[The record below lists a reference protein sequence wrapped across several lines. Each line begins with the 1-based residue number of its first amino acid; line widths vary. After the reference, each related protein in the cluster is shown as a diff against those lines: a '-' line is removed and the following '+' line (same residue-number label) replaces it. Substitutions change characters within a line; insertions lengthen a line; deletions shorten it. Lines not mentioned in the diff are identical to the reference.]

1 MRRLTYFLLHL
12 LICIGIA
19 NAQTTQVTGNIISAE
34 DGEPVIGASII
45 VKGTTIGT
53 VTNFDGSFSLEVPE
67 SAKVL
72 IISYIGMRTQETGI
86 KPTLQIKLAPDT
98 QNLDEV
104 VVTALGIS
112 KEKKALG
119 YAVQD
124 VKADILT
131 QGSNTSLTGAL
142 QGKVSGLEITPSSGM
157 PGASAKMTIRGSRS
171 FTGDNTPLYV
181 VDGMP
186 IASSSDWNT
195 GDSVSGSDNANR
207 SLDIDPNDIESVN
220 ILKGQAASA
229 LYGMRASNGVV
240 IITTKSGKNAKK
252 GKPQINFS
260 SNLSFDKAARLPET
274 QKNYSQGTGG
284 AYNPNNANSWGC
296 KITDLANDPTYGGNN
311 FGHPGTYFVPQ
322 LADALGVTRDDP
334 DAWVT
339 PQAYDNIGDFFE
351 TGYAW
356 SNSLNIQQ
364 ANDKGHYS
372 FSLGNTHQEGIV
384 PSTGMNR
391 YTAKLAAETQLHPNW
406 TTGFSGNFTYSKVE
420 KMSGANDGI
429 TATVYLAPPSY
440 NLAGIPSNAFGDLFK
455 QTNYRPTSSFGNAYW
470 QTGNNEFSEK
480 NQRFFGNAYGNY
492 KTQFDTDNHTL
503 NVKYVIGTD
512 AYQTN
517 YTTMTSY
524 GHKNGQGALTY
535 RGYTV
540 TTINSLLTAAYNWK
554 INEDLV
560 FDALV
565 GNEFIDTFK
574 KYYIQRGNNFNFAGW
589 NHMNNA
595 AVYNNEEYHTRN
607 RTVGF
612 FGNLSLAY
620 RNMLF
625 LNVTGRNDYVSMMP
639 SGNHSFF
646 YPSASLG
653 FILTE
658 LDIFKNPIV
667 TYAKV
672 RGSYAEVGMAG
683 QYYPDYYTK
692 GTFGGGFLSGISIA
706 YPISGQIGYNK
717 YSVAYDENLKPQNT
731 QSYELGADLTFL
743 DGLFSINYTYSRQN
757 VKDQIFA
764 VPLPSTTGMSEF
776 YTNGGKVHTNAHELT
791 ISVNPIRRKNI
802 DWTFALNFSKINNY
816 VDELADGV
824 TNIFLG
830 GFTTPNVRAMVGEK
844 YPVVYGTIYKRDDNG
859 NLILDD
865 KGMPQSGG
873 SGVIARCSP
882 DFQLGFNTSLNI
894 FKFRLSATL
903 DWKQGGEMY
912 AATNALMNQ
921 MGVSKRSGEDRDRG
935 YAISTGVQL
944 TGTDANGNPTYS
956 DVKEFRID
964 ANDLQT
970 YYTKLNSADEGLCS
984 GNSFVKLREI
994 SLGYPVLKNNAI
1006 ELNVNVFA
1014 RNILIWSELENF
1026 DPETS
1031 QGNSNMSGTFERYS
1045 LPQTSSYGF
1054 GFNLKF

>member
-1 MRRLTYFLLHL
+1 MRKLTYFLLCL
-12 LICIGIA
+12 FMYIGLA
-19 NAQTTQVTGNIISAE
+19 NAQTTQITGSVVSAE

-45 VKGTTIGT
+45 VKGTNIGT
-53 VTNFDGSFSLEVPE
+53 VTNFDGTFSLEAPE
-67 SAKVL
+67 SAKTL
-72 IISYIGMRTQETGI
+72 MISYIGMKTQEAAI
-86 KPTLQIKLAPDT
+86 KSVMNIKLDPDA

-124 VKADILT
+124 VKADVLT
-131 QGSNTSLTGAL
+131 QGSSTSLTGAL

-186 IASSSDWNT
+186 IASTSDWST
-195 GDSVSGSDNANR
+195 GSSVSGSDNANR
-207 SLDIDPNDIESVN
+207 AVDIDPNDIESVN

-260 SNLSFDKAARLPET
+260 SNLSVDKAARLPKVQNT
-274 QKNYSQGTGG
+274 YSQGTNGKF
-284 AYNPNNANSWGC
+284 NPNNANSWGC
-296 KITDLANDPTYGGNN
+296 KISELPNDPTYGGNN

-322 LADALGVTRDDP
+322 LANALGVTMDDP

-339 PQAYDNIGDFFE
+339 PQVYDNIGDFFE

-364 ANDKGHYS
+364 ANEKGHYS
-372 FSLGNTHQEGIV
+372 FSLGNTHQDGIV
-384 PSTGMNR
+384 PGTGMNR

-406 TTGFSGNFTYSKVE
+406 TTGFSGNFTHSSID
-420 KMSGANDGI
+420 KMPGANDGV

-440 NLAGIPSNAFGDLFK
+440 NLAGIPNHAFGDLYT

-470 QTGNNEFSEK
+470 QTSNNEYSEK
-480 NQRFFGNAYGNY
+480 NQRFFGNAYANY
-492 KTQFDTDNHTL
+492 KTNLGTDNHTL
-503 NVKYVIGTD
+503 NVKYVLGTD
-512 AYQTN
+512 SYQTN
-517 YTTMTSY
+517 YTAMTSY
-524 GHKNGQGALTY
+524 GHKSGQGALTY

-540 TTINSLLTAAYNWK
+540 TTINSLLTAAYSWN

-560 FDALV
+560 FDALI
-565 GNEFIDTFK
+565 GNEFIDK
-574 KYYIQRGNNFNFAGW
+574 YRKYYIQQGNNFNFSGW

-595 AVYNNEEYHTRN
+595 GVYTNEEYHTRN

-625 LNVTGRNDYVSMMP
+625 LNVTGRNDYVSTMP
-639 SGNHSFF
+639 TGNHSFF
-646 YPSASLG
+646 YPSVSAG

-658 LDIFKNPIV
+658 LDALKNEIL

-683 QYYPDYYTK
+683 EYYPDYYTK
-692 GTFGGGFLSGISIA
+692 GTFGGGFLSGINIA
-706 YPISGQIGYNK
+706 YPVNGQIGYNK
-717 YSVAYDENLKPQNT
+717 YTVAYDPNLKPQNT
-731 QSYELGADLTFL
+731 RSYEFGADLTFL
-743 DGLFSINYTYSRQN
+743 DGLFSLNYTFSRQN
-757 VKDQIFA
+757 VTDQIFA
-764 VPLPSTTGMSEF
+764 VPLASTTGMDSF
-776 YTNGGKVHTNAHELT
+776 YTNGGKVHTNAHEITL
-791 ISVNPIRRKNI
+791 SVNPIRKKNV
-802 DWTFALNFSKINNY
+802 DWTFAFNFSKVDNY

-824 TNIFLG
+824 ENIFLG

-859 NLILDD
+859 NLVLDD
-865 KGMPQSGG
+865 KGMPQAGG

-894 FKFRLSATL
+894 YKFRFSATL

-912 AATNALMNQ
+912 AATNALMDQ
-921 MGVSKRSGEDRDRG
+921 MGVSKQSGEDRDRG
-935 YAISTGVQL
+935 YATTTGVQL

-956 DVKEFRID
+956 AVKDFRIESE
-964 ANDLQT
+964 DLQT
-970 YYTKLNSADEGLCS
+970 YYSKKYSADEGLCS

-994 SLGYPVLKNNAI
+994 SLGYPVIKNNAL

>member
-1 MRRLTYFLLHL
+1 MRKLTYFLLCL
-12 LICIGIA
+12 FMYIGLA
-19 NAQTTQVTGNIISAE
+19 NAQTTQITGSVVSAE

-45 VKGTTIGT
+45 VKGTNIGT
-53 VTNFDGSFSLEVPE
+53 VTNFDGTFSLEAPE
-67 SAKVL
+67 SAKTL
-72 IISYIGMRTQETGI
+72 MISYIGMKTQEAAI
-86 KPTLQIKLAPDT
+86 KSVMNIKLDPDA

-124 VKADILT
+124 VKADVLT
-131 QGSNTSLTGAL
+131 QGSSTSLTGAL

-186 IASSSDWNT
+186 IASTSDWST
-195 GDSVSGSDNANR
+195 GSSVSGSDNANR
-207 SLDIDPNDIESVN
+207 AVDIDPNDIESVN

-260 SNLSFDKAARLPET
+260 SNLSVDKAARLPKVQNT
-274 QKNYSQGTGG
+274 YSQGTNGKF
-284 AYNPNNANSWGC
+284 NPNNANSWGC
-296 KITDLANDPTYGGNN
+296 KISELPNDPTYGGNN

-322 LADALGVTRDDP
+322 LANALGVTMDDP

-339 PQAYDNIGDFFE
+339 PQVYDNIGDFFE

-364 ANDKGHYS
+364 ANEKGHYS
-372 FSLGNTHQEGIV
+372 FSLGNTHQDGIV
-384 PSTGMNR
+384 PGTGMNR

-406 TTGFSGNFTYSKVE
+406 TTGFSGNFTHSSID
-420 KMSGANDGI
+420 KMPGANDGV

-440 NLAGIPSNAFGDLFK
+440 NLAGIPDHAFGDLYT

-470 QTGNNEFSEK
+470 QTSNNEYSEK
-480 NQRFFGNAYGNY
+480 NQRFFGNAYANY
-492 KTQFDTDNHTL
+492 KTNLGTDNHTL
-503 NVKYVIGTD
+503 NVKYVLGTD
-512 AYQTN
+512 SYQTN
-517 YTTMTSY
+517 YTAMTSY
-524 GHKNGQGALTY
+524 GHKSGQGALTY

-540 TTINSLLTAAYNWK
+540 TTINSLLTAAYSWN

-560 FDALV
+560 FDALI
-565 GNEFIDTFK
+565 GNEFIDK
-574 KYYIQRGNNFNFAGW
+574 YRKYYIQQGNNFNFSGW

-595 AVYNNEEYHTRN
+595 GVYTNEEYHTRN

-625 LNVTGRNDYVSMMP
+625 LNVTGRNDYVSTMP
-639 SGNHSFF
+639 TGNHSFF
-646 YPSASLG
+646 YPSVSAG

-658 LDIFKNPIV
+658 LDALKNEIL

-683 QYYPDYYTK
+683 EYYPDYYTK
-692 GTFGGGFLSGISIA
+692 GTFGGGFLSGINIA
-706 YPISGQIGYNK
+706 YPVNGQIGYNK
-717 YSVAYDENLKPQNT
+717 YTVAYDPNLKPQNT
-731 QSYELGADLTFL
+731 RSYEFGADLTFM
-743 DGLFSINYTYSRQN
+743 DGLFSLNYTFSRQN
-757 VKDQIFA
+757 VTDQIFA
-764 VPLPSTTGMSEF
+764 VPLASTTGMDSF
-776 YTNGGKVHTNAHELT
+776 YTNGGKVHTNAHEITL
-791 ISVNPIRRKNI
+791 SVNPIRKKNV
-802 DWTFALNFSKINNY
+802 DWTFAFNFSKVDNY

-824 TNIFLG
+824 ENIFLG

-859 NLILDD
+859 NLVLDD
-865 KGMPQSGG
+865 KGMPQAGG

-894 FKFRLSATL
+894 YKFRFSATL

-912 AATNALMNQ
+912 AATNALMDQ
-921 MGVSKRSGEDRDRG
+921 MGVSKQSGEDRDRG
-935 YAISTGVQL
+935 YATTTGVQL

-956 DVKEFRID
+956 AVKDFRIESE
-964 ANDLQT
+964 DLQT
-970 YYTKLNSADEGLCS
+970 YYSKKYSADEGLCS

-994 SLGYPVLKNNAI
+994 SLGYPVIKNNAL